1 MQLNKNA
8 IYRCA
13 TTQDNSG
20 LCTGLDDPFRGS
32 DMPICVMGL
41 CCLTQLRPNT
51 LSDYRTMSLTSW
63 TKPRSLTWEFTVL
76 TTKPML
82 SHRQLVTQQSNS
94 LFTVG
99 NTTAVLL
106 AFCTNKSNEVKN
118 KWSTI
123 HGNVIETSQTTTIN
137 RVHRITT
144 AEQTDGKVQWRN
156 YERRSEA
163 IASGRQAAGGAL
175 GQWVVCFTAEFL
187 KTEGR

>member
-82 SHRQLVTQQSNS
+82 SHRQHVTQQSNS

-118 KWSTI
+118 KWSSNTWKC
-123 HGNVIETSQTTTIN
+123 
-137 RVHRITT
+137 HRNF
-144 AEQTDGKVQWRN
+144 ANYDNQQSSSHYDCWADGWKSAV
-156 YERRSEA
+156 A
-163 IASGRQAAGGAL
+163 
-175 GQWVVCFTAEFL
+175 
-187 KTEGR
+187 